1 MSATPEAH
9 APVITR
15 QRLPKPWWRW
25 TAVVLGLAGWWL
37 SLQLLLA
44 GAGGSA
50 AGGVLE
56 VLCGRDTS
64 ADQRFDCRSVLA
76 SRWGS
81 IPLTGEEGG
90 ATLPVAAV
98 GMAYFAFVTLWYLFV
113 GPPTRP
119 RRAYHLI
126 PLLVVVGGVLV
137 SADFV
142 RVMALEL
149 RQWCV
154 GCLLAHVANAGLLL
168 CTLAAW
174 PWRARTMQHVP
185 CPHPTAR
192 LVLATLTAGTLAAL
206 LHLTIVFIAST
217 GGQVQRLR
225 DAYLKIVED
234 PEYVLW
240 DYRRQPVV
248 EIPVRPDALVR
259 GAPEAP
265 NRVVVFSDFQ
275 CPQCRK
281 LHGLLEELLRTY
293 PDRVR
298 IEYRHFPQ
306 DPACNPR
313 PEFGAGHPAA
323 CQAARA
329 CEAARVAGGPEA
341 AAAMYRLLYQRQ
353 AELDRQRFV
362 EWAGELGLNR
372 AAFESAI
379 NSPDVAAQV
388 AEDIACGAR
397 LGVAAV
403 PVVYLNGRRLER
415 WGRISTWAALLS
427 DAATVDRSLA
437 P

>member
-1 MSATPEAH
+1 MSSTPEVQ
-9 APVITR
+9 APVIAR
-15 QRLPKPWWRW
+15 RRLPKAGWRW
-25 TAVVLGLAGWWL
+25 AAVGLGLAGWWL

-44 GAGGSA
+44 GASGSA
-50 AGGVLE
+50 GGGGVLE

-64 ADQRFDCRSVLA
+64 ADRRFDCRSVLA

-81 IPLTGEEGG
+81 IPLTAEEGG

-98 GMAYFAFVTLWYLFV
+98 GMGYFAFVTLWYLFV
-113 GPPTRP
+113 GPPTRS

-126 PLLVVVGGVLV
+126 PVLVVVGGVLV

-154 GCLLAHVANAGLLL
+154 GCLLAHVANGGLLL

-174 PWRARTMQHVP
+174 PWRGRTMPDVP

-192 LVLATLTAGTLAAL
+192 LVLATLAAGILAAL

-248 EIPVRPDALVR
+248 EIPVRPDGLVL

-265 NRVVVFSDFQ
+265 NRVVVFSDFR

-281 LHGLLEELLRTY
+281 LHMLLDELLRTY
-293 PDRVR
+293 PDDVRV
-298 IEYRHFPQ
+298 EYRHFPQ

-313 PEFGAGHPAA
+313 PEFGAGHPGA

-329 CEAARVAGGPEA
+329 CEAARVLGGPAA

-362 EWAGELGLNR
+362 DWAAELGLDR
-372 AAFESAI
+372 AAFASVI
-379 NSPDVAAQV
+379 NSPGVAAQV
-388 AEDIACGAR
+388 AEDVECGAR

-427 DAATVDRSLA
+427 NTATVDR
-437 P
+437 